1 MLTILFKLL
10 FIIYQIINK
19 ILSNL
24 PESNQRQFEIYTRL
38 HLALHLQSNT
48 LPTELRLDPIYYN
61 TLSLSSFNNILFI
74 GKLTWV
80 LKFANY

>member
-1 MLTILFKLL
+1 
-10 FIIYQIINK
+10 
-19 ILSNL
+19 
-24 PESNQRQFEIYTRL
+24 
-38 HLALHLQSNT
+38 
-48 LPTELRLDPIYYN
+48 LDPIYYN